1 MWPFVGIAPSTAL
14 YLACVMIIVGVP
26 LLYWILVKSNNRVC
40 ESLTHRSKCRETSCV
55 NSTRLIRKRCG
66 WSSWFWSTGHPTDGR
81 KTTDKHIC
89 SLKDAR
95 ATPQLIQNPCL
106 AKVLLV

>member
-40 ESLTHRSKCRETSCV
+40 ESLDASLQVQRDILRKLDALDKKALRLVELVLEHRPP
-55 NSTRLIRKRCG
+55 
-66 WSSWFWSTGHPTDGR
+66 HGR
-81 KTTDKHIC
+81 
-89 SLKDAR
+89 
-95 ATPQLIQNPCL
+95 
-106 AKVLLV
+106 